1 MTEEEYLSSKG
12 YGRSGFGDVA
22 LAKGNYRNRT
32 GKAILQRQN
41 TKDVEYANKRTSLR
55 AEYNRKLSS
64 GEIRQP
70 SRIEQLIKTTRGN
83 SDNEAVKAARRVL
96 EKRGVLM
103 DLTIL
108 VVGLILGVGIPLRNK
123 AIKKRRENMK
133 EKGNEE
139 K

>member
-64 GEIRQP
+64 GET
-70 SRIEQLIKTTRGN
+70 K
-83 SDNEAVKAARRVL
+83 
-96 EKRGVLM
+96 
-103 DLTIL
+103 
-108 VVGLILGVGIPLRNK
+108 
-123 AIKKRRENMK
+123 
-133 EKGNEE
+133 
-139 K
+139 

>member
-96 EKRGVLM
+96 EKRGVNWKSN
-103 DLTIL
+103 
-108 VVGLILGVGIPLRNK
+108 GLIVG
-123 AIKKRRENMK
+123 
-133 EKGNEE
+133 
-139 K
+139 

>member
-55 AEYNRKLSS
+55 AEYNRKLFS

-96 EKRGVLM
+96 EKRGVNWKSN
-103 DLTIL
+103 
-108 VVGLILGVGIPLRNK
+108 GLIIG
-123 AIKKRRENMK
+123 
-133 EKGNEE
+133 
-139 K
+139 